1 MWVKCSAL
9 SAHGAWLWM
18 GRSGLIGGESR
29 GEGGWGQAF
38 CQPLILGY
46 WLLFILW
53 LQSFRAAVGK
63 IRPASGNR
71 CLCLCVCGVGK
82 GGGLVCLSDSVV
94 FWKWVNKVFEEEQNK
109 KLKNSQYIP
118 APIVCNPIIWDQK
131 NLALLQELNASL
143 TSIMVHVQIYKM
155 HISTSPTFSPVWFPL
170 CPQHRPGH
178 AQKPR
183 TNQSWRGAP
192 LLDGVWRRR
201 GDG

>member
-1 MWVKCSAL
+1 MRTVL
-9 SAHGAWLWM
+9 SCEWDAVVWLEE
-18 GRSGLIGGESR
+18 RIGGGVR
-29 GEGGWGQAF
+29 GRGQAF

-118 APIVCNPIIWDQK
+118 APIVWQSYNLRPKKPSSFAGVKCIINIHHGARPNIQ
-131 NLALLQELNASL
+131 NAYFHLHLPHLFTSL
-143 TSIMVHVQIYKM
+143 VSFV
-155 HISTSPTFSPVWFPL
+155 ST
-170 CPQHRPGH
+170 
-178 AQKPR
+178 
-183 TNQSWRGAP
+183 AP
-192 LLDGVWRRR
+192 AWTRSKTQD
-201 GDG
+201 